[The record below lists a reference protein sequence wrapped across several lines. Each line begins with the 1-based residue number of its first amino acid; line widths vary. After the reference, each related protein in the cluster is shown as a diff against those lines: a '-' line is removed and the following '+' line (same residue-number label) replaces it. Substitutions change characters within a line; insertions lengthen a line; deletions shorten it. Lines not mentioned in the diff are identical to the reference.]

1 MREMANLKFT
11 DELLIVATLLGP
23 ILAVQAQKFVE
34 RTTENRRR
42 RLGIFHS
49 LMATRAARV
58 APEHVQA
65 LNRIDLE
72 FSGKR
77 FFGLISWQTTRE
89 RAVVEAWREHFDR
102 LWRRTKKRL
111 NLPLSKLGSGHGRRG
126 AMTPLSSYFMHFRAA
141 WALDSTKCN

>member
-102 LWRRTKKRL
+102 LCEQAPDEKTAEPPVIETWIRAWTARCDDSFVEL
-111 NLPLSKLGSGHGRRG
+111 LHALSRCMGFG
-126 AMTPLSSYFMHFRAA
+126 F
-141 WALDSTKCN
+141 